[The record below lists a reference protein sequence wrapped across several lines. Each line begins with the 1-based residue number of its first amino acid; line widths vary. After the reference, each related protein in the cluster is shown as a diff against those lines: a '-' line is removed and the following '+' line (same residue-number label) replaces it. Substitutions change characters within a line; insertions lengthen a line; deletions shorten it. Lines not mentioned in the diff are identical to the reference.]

1 MQRMMDYDRDIV
13 QEVQSKQN
21 LGGREML
28 SCMRK
33 GISVCVVVV
42 VLMVVVGVDSVVVV
56 VVVVEVEVDNFK
68 LGMECYEAGLVVFEW
83 DGGFP
88 VTFSSDVG
96 GRESV

>member
-13 QEVQSKQN
+13 QEVESKQN

-56 VVVVEVEVDNFK
+56 VVVVVEVEVDNFK
-68 LGMECYEAGLVVFEW
+68 LGMEYYEAGLVVFEW

-88 VTFSSDVG
+88 VTF
-96 GRESV
+96 

>member
-1 MQRMMDYDRDIV
+1 MQGMMDYDRDI
-13 QEVQSKQN
+13 EGKQN

-33 GISVCVVVV
+33 GIYVCVVV
-42 VLMVVVGVDSVVVV
+42 VLMVVVGVDSVVVVVVV

-88 VTFSSDVG
+88 VTF
-96 GRESV
+96 

>member
-13 QEVQSKQN
+13 QEVESQQN

-56 VVVVEVEVDNFK
+56 VVEIEVDNFK

-88 VTFSSDVG
+88 VTF
-96 GRESV
+96 

>member
-13 QEVQSKQN
+13 QEVESKQN

-56 VVVVEVEVDNFK
+56 VVVVVVVEVEVDNFK
-68 LGMECYEAGLVVFEW
+68 LRMECYEAGLVVFEW

-88 VTFSSDVG
+88 VTF
-96 GRESV
+96 

>member
-1 MQRMMDYDRDIV
+1 MQRMMDYDRNIV
-13 QEVQSKQN
+13 QEVESKQN

-56 VVVVEVEVDNFK
+56 VVVEIEVDNFK
-68 LGMECYEAGLVVFEW
+68 LGMECVMRLVL
-83 DGGFP
+83 
-88 VTFSSDVG
+88 
-96 GRESV
+96 